1 MSNTDKQLTQ
11 EQLSEIL
18 DLHGKWFRE
27 ESGGVQAN
35 LRYAN
40 LEGANLTGANL
51 YRANLYRASL
61 AGANLYRASLAG
73 ANMWYAILTGAN
85 LRDANLEGANL
96 EYAILEGAKL
106 PPPSLDLSGCTVGYK
121 KVWNKDR
128 SKQVVIELWFPEG
141 TKLVSTVIGRKCRAS
156 EAMVVRCVSTGHQGE
171 TEFWSSYSERFIYRV
186 GETVRPVEPFDDSI
200 TVECTSGIHFFT
212 TQEEAEAYSY

>member
-18 DLHGKWFRE
+18 DLHWKWVRGE
-27 ESGGVQAN
+27 PGGVQAN

-40 LEGANLTGANL
+40 
-51 YRANLYRASL
+51 
-61 AGANLYRASLAG
+61 LAG